1 MYNEEFDYYPEPQ
14 RNMRYEKTPHGPP
27 NRGPPGHMRG
37 PPGPGPGPGM
47 RRRMMSDGGGPPS
60 NFRGSGPRGGDPMYE
75 NDYPQ
80 SHGMPSMGMGGHQN
94 MPRGPPGHYGGGS
107 PQHMGGN
114 PQFSS
119 PRQPQ
124 PGMPGKGHF
133 QRPPMVPPFGVP
145 PPSFSGSGP
154 HSQNRNPQSSNHAS
168 SNSGN
173 SPNTQNVP
181 NIDLSGELWVETKTS
196 EGKLYYYNARTRESA
211 WTKPENVKIL
221 NQEQIEAMA
230 AAAGPGNASDSA
242 NQKNESQKNNSHVN
256 PTTTTT
262 TTTTNQ
268 YFVPMGSMPRM
279 GPMQGPNMLPPPAFG
294 MPPPPFGM
302 PPPGMVAGP
311 GYPFMPP
318 PAFSVPM
325 GVSAP
330 VSNSTTVSSDSSAS
344 SSVTSEI
351 KLEND
356 DSNLS
361 VPELKSKVDDW
372 GEYKAPD
379 GRSYYYNKV
388 TNESVWEKPQAL
400 IDAEM
405 NEENKDSISS
415 DVENTDMTKDGGDA
429 QNDQDNTMSMD
440 VEESDVE
447 LTESKVEGAEVD
459 SDAVNKMEIRE
470 NGTDTGADKDVTEV
484 SEESAPVEQE
494 QTSTEQQEAQK
505 TVDKSRP
512 VSSTAIPGTPWCVV
526 WTGDGR
532 VFFFNPSSR
541 KSVWEKPDELKGRA
555 DVEKLVQVP
564 PTPHSDTAAVKEGE
578 KTEKA
583 ETEAD
588 PAPEA
593 KKIKLEE
600 TTEEEE
606 EEKKAVKI
614 KNETKNN
621 INPGKQSAIDA
632 ELAAAKERAQISLDV
647 RMKQFRELLVQRNV
661 SAFSTW
667 EKELHKIVFD
677 PRYLLITSKERKQ
690 VFEKYVK
697 DRAEEERNEKRK
709 KMREHKENFRKLLE
723 EASLNTKSTFSDFAQ
738 RYGKDE
744 RFKAIEKM
752 RDRESIFN
760 DYLQDIRRKERD
772 ERSTQREKSK
782 KGFIELLKEQKNLDK
797 HSRWNDIKKTLA
809 EDPRYKAV
817 DSSSLREEWFKEY
830 IGICKGTSKDK
841 DKEKEKDRD
850 RDKDEDGN
858 VKEREKLER
867 MEASIRERE
876 KEVQQALST
885 HLRQRD
891 KERELHKH
899 EEAIQHFKALLT
911 DLVRSP
917 DVSFHEVKKTLRKDH
932 RWDMVGELTR
942 EERERVYEEH
952 ISVLFRKKK
961 EKFRELLDETP
972 EITLTSSWKE
982 IKRLIKDD
990 PRCSKFSSS
999 DRRCEKEFK
1008 EYLKD
1013 RLVAAKA
1020 DFRELLKETKIITY
1034 KSKKLIEE
1042 TDHLKDIEKVLQN
1055 DKRYLVLQCIAD
1067 ERNELLMSYI
1077 DTLDRKGPPPPP
1089 TASEPARRTTK

>member
-1 MYNEEFDYYPEPQ
+1 MVQILVKVNDDSQSLKEWAIIEVQGDLESSTGDSIDGKLIGHLIYSTKGRPILIIGYHILYGKIVENNPPIAILKRSRSSHALSSDPVSNDKISSTQQIMYNEEFDYYPEPQ

-279 GPMQGPNMLPPPAFG
+279 GPMQGPNCPPPSFG
-294 MPPPPFGM
+294 NAPTPFWKPPP
-302 PPPGMVAGP
+302 
-311 GYPFMPP
+311 
-318 PAFSVPM
+318 
-325 GVSAP
+325 
-330 VSNSTTVSSDSSAS
+330 
-344 SSVTSEI
+344 
-351 KLEND
+351 
-356 DSNLS
+356 
-361 VPELKSKVDDW
+361 
-372 GEYKAPD
+372 
-379 GRSYYYNKV
+379 
-388 TNESVWEKPQAL
+388 
-400 IDAEM
+400 
-405 NEENKDSISS
+405 
-415 DVENTDMTKDGGDA
+415 
-429 QNDQDNTMSMD
+429 
-440 VEESDVE
+440 
-447 LTESKVEGAEVD
+447 
-459 SDAVNKMEIRE
+459 
-470 NGTDTGADKDVTEV
+470 
-484 SEESAPVEQE
+484 
-494 QTSTEQQEAQK
+494 
-505 TVDKSRP
+505 
-512 VSSTAIPGTPWCVV
+512 
-526 WTGDGR
+526 
-532 VFFFNPSSR
+532 
-541 KSVWEKPDELKGRA
+541 
-555 DVEKLVQVP
+555 
-564 PTPHSDTAAVKEGE
+564 
-578 KTEKA
+578 
-583 ETEAD
+583 
-588 PAPEA
+588 
-593 KKIKLEE
+593 
-600 TTEEEE
+600 
-606 EEKKAVKI
+606 
-614 KNETKNN
+614 
-621 INPGKQSAIDA
+621 
-632 ELAAAKERAQISLDV
+632 ER
-647 RMKQFRELLVQRNV
+647 
-661 SAFSTW
+661 
-667 EKELHKIVFD
+667 
-677 PRYLLITSKERKQ
+677 
-690 VFEKYVK
+690 
-697 DRAEEERNEKRK
+697 
-709 KMREHKENFRKLLE
+709 
-723 EASLNTKSTFSDFAQ
+723 
-738 RYGKDE
+738 
-744 RFKAIEKM
+744 
-752 RDRESIFN
+752 
-760 DYLQDIRRKERD
+760 DIRRKERD